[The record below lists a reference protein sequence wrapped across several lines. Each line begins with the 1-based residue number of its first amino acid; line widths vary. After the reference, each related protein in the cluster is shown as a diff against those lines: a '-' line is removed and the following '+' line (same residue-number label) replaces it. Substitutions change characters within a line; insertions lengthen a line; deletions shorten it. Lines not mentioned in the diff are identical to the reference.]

1 MEIFSFRPTVPTRQ
15 SRLLGEPTRN
25 QHIPNCPGRGPPVS
39 KSGPSLPDHPML
51 AAFSLRSSSPPQ
63 TLSSSPPFPFTT
75 TSPSTSPSTT
85 TTYPPTQ
92 SIFHLSHHSFPAHA
106 HSGDAWSDVPSPFPC
121 PIMALELQPP
131 DGRKRVKVYE
141 LRENDWFDR
150 GTGFCTGHIAGV
162 SLKGS
167 PISSS
172 SRQAHSP
179 VAPAVSLA
187 RDSFPPG
194 RA

>member
-1 MEIFSFRPTVPTRQ
+1 
-15 SRLLGEPTRN
+15 
-25 QHIPNCPGRGPPVS
+25 
-39 KSGPSLPDHPML
+39 
-51 AAFSLRSSSPPQ
+51 
-63 TLSSSPPFPFTT
+63 
-75 TSPSTSPSTT
+75 
-85 TTYPPTQ
+85 
-92 SIFHLSHHSFPAHA
+92 
-106 HSGDAWSDVPSPFPC
+106 VPSPFPS

-150 GTGFCTGHIAGV
+150 GTGFCTGHISGV

-187 RDSFPPG
+187 RLVSTRARMSRSSRKSAKSATPTPPNSLRQAG
-194 RA
+194 